1 MKLPEDFLITLATK
15 VGISENEFEVLSRA
29 IKGESMSDI
38 SDQLRVRKDA
48 LQKRLGEVYKK
59 FEVQGAGP
67 GKLAKLQQI
76 LVTEYQKQVANN
88 RHDATTDREVY
99 PTVVENTRFQDTTIP
114 QFSPRIDWEEVPAKE
129 PFYGRHYEI
138 ETLKKWIVTNRCRV
152 VTICG
157 MGGIGK
163 TALATQTLQQI
174 QGEFQTIIW
183 RNIATSGPLEKL
195 LPDILQFLSH
205 HSEIDIPKPS
215 NSLISQLIEYL
226 RLTRCLLVF
235 DEVETILESG
245 QLPGQYRPG
254 YESYGEL
261 FQQIAQTSHQSC
273 LLLISW
279 THPIELDNLAERTLH
294 CRDLE
299 LRELPEKD
307 AKEIILS
314 APHVSTSESNLLSEL
329 IYLYG
334 GNPLLLKI
342 AVTHAQDML
351 AGNLAQLV
359 KKTPSVIEGIVRDYF
374 EEKFQ
379 DFHELE
385 VKVLSCLASNKP
397 ATLSELQSSLL
408 FAEDLSEL
416 KLAVEILI
424 ERSLLQALTESGEER
439 LTVSPQARLFVTHQL
454 IAKYLNQIGYKKY
467 LESELQTA
475 KCYLTQ
481 TLRYNPELP
490 AANYNLGSTY
500 EKLED
505 LSNARQHYKKAAE
518 YKNSRAAGAA
528 VNNLA
533 RLEILS
539 ENFDIAVELILS
551 ILPKVNDKMVQ
562 VTLHKNLGWA
572 YLGLQLYSD
581 AETHLQKAIELDKS
595 YTVAHCL
602 LAQVLEAKGDTTAAL
617 SCWQKCLN
625 CSTQGQQ
632 QEGVAWK
639 LPELSIWKSFARERL
654 SASGREPN

>member
-99 PTVVENTRFQDTTIP
+99 PTVENTRFQDTTIP
-114 QFSPRIDWEEVPAKE
+114 QFSPRIDWGKVPAKE
-129 PFYGRHYEI
+129 PFYGRNSEI
-138 ETLKKWIVTNRCRV
+138 DTLKKWIVTNRCRV

-195 LPDILQFLSH
+195 LPDLLQFLSH
-205 HSEIDIPKPS
+205 HSEIDLPKLS
-215 NSLISQLIEYL
+215 NSLIAQLIEYL

-235 DEVETILESG
+235 DEVETILQSG
-245 QLPGQYRPG
+245 QLPRHYRPG
-254 YESYGEL
+254 YESYREL
-261 FQQIAQTSHQSC
+261 FQQIAQTPHQSC

-279 THPIELDNLAERTLH
+279 THPIELDILAEETLL
-294 CRDLE
+294 CRALE
-299 LRELPEKD
+299 LSELPEKD
-307 AKEIILS
+307 AKQIILS
-314 APHVSTSESNLLSEL
+314 APKVSTSESNLLSEL

-374 EEKFQ
+374 QEQFQ

-424 ERSLLQALTESGEER
+424 ERSLLQTLTDSDEER

-505 LSNARQHYKKAAE
+505 LPNARQHYKKAAE

-539 ENFDIAVELILS
+539 ENFDVAVELILS
-551 ILPKVNDKMVQ
+551 ILPQVNDKIVQ

-572 YLGLQLYSD
+572 YLGLQLYSE
-581 AETHLQKAIELDKS
+581 AETHLEKAIELDNS
-595 YTVAHCL
+595 YAVAHCL
-602 LAQVLEAKGDTTAAL
+602 LAQVLEAKGETTAAL

>member
-76 LVTEYQKQVANN
+76 LVTEYQKQVSTN
-88 RHDATTDREVY
+88 RHDATSDREVA
-99 PTVVENTRFQDTTIP
+99 PTVENTRFQDTTIP
-114 QFSPRIDWEEVPAKE
+114 QFSPRIDWGEVPAKE
-129 PFYGRHYEI
+129 PFYGRNSEI
-138 ETLKKWIVTNRCRV
+138 ETLQKWIVTNRCRV

-183 RNIATSGPLEKL
+183 RNIATSAPLEKL
-195 LPDILQFLSH
+195 LPELLQFLSH
-205 HSEIDIPKPS
+205 HSQIDLPKPS

-245 QLPGQYRPG
+245 KVLGQYRPG
-254 YESYGEL
+254 YESYREL
-261 FQQIAQTSHQSC
+261 FQQIAQTPHQSC

-279 THPIELDNLAERTLH
+279 TPPIEIDNLAEETLH
-294 CRDLE
+294 CRALE
-299 LRELPEKD
+299 LSELPEKD
-307 AKEIILS
+307 AKQIILS
-314 APHVSTSESNLLSEL
+314 APQVSTSESNLLSEL

-374 EEKFQ
+374 QEQFQ

-385 VKVLSCLASNKP
+385 VKVLSCLAINKP

-439 LTVSPQARLFVTHQL
+439 LTVSPQARRFVTHQL

-539 ENFDIAVELILS
+539 ENFDVAVELILS
-551 ILPKVNDKMVQ
+551 ILPQVNDKMVQ

-581 AETHLQKAIELDKS
+581 AETHLQKAIELDKF

-625 CSTQGQQ
+625 CSAPSQQ
-632 QEGVAWK
+632 QEGMAWK